1 MKKTNIFTTA
11 CMMAT
16 FISPS
21 LRGATAK
28 CVCPGDS
35 TASKTSNTTT
45 KTTSKSTS
53 KTTASTTSK
62 TTASS
67 TSKSTAAKTTQSK
80 SSTDKIYSIPSNNTS
95 PLLVSKMSELR
106 QRHAKVAV
114 SGTPQE
120 KRNAALEKKLLVAF
134 NNWRG
139 TKYSFGGDSKS
150 GIDCSALTRRI
161 YREVFNYELP
171 RVSTQQIQKGKRVSA
186 QNLKPGDIV
195 FFKIDGRTNHTAVY
209 IGNSLFINASSS
221 KGVVISSLKTPYW
234 EKFFEFGVRV
244 NVS

>member
-35 TASKTSNTTT
+35 TASKTS
-45 KTTSKSTS
+45 K
-53 KTTASTTSK
+53 TTSK
-62 TTASS
+62 TTTSKTS
-67 TSKSTAAKTTQSK
+67 TSKTSTSSSNKTTAAKTTQSK

>member
-35 TASKTSNTTT
+35 TASKTS
-45 KTTSKSTS
+45 K
-53 KTTASTTSK
+53 TTSK
-62 TTASS
+62 TTTSKTTTSKTS
-67 TSKSTAAKTTQSK
+67 TSKTSTSSSNKTTAAKTTQSK

-106 QRHAKVAV
+106 QRDAKVAV

>member
-35 TASKTSNTTT
+35 TASKTS
-45 KTTSKSTS
+45 K
-53 KTTASTTSK
+53 TTSK
-62 TTASS
+62 TTTSKTS
-67 TSKSTAAKTTQSK
+67 TSKTSTSSSNKTTAAKTTQSK

-139 TKYSFGGDSKS
+139 TKYSFGGDSRS